1 MATLTIGAV
10 AVKGPTSLQARIVD
24 EYRRDITNAK
34 GLIIRDRIR
43 TRRYLDISWGLMTQ
57 TEMSALLTAIDPVFF
72 NVTYVDPKLST
83 TTKSFTIDKK
93 DITKSLI
100 VRSEVM
106 WEGLDITLKER

>member
-1 MATLTIGAV
+1 MATLTIGST
-10 AVKGPTSLQARIVD
+10 AVKNPVDLSVTIVD
-24 EYRRDITNAK
+24 EYKADKTNAK

-43 TRRYLDISWGLMTQ
+43 TRRYLDVKWGLMTQ

-83 TTKSFTIDKK
+83 VTKSFTVAQKNIA
-93 DITKSLI
+93 KSLI

-106 WEGLDITLKER
+106 WDGLEITLKER